1 MKWQEHKSKK
11 SLLLMA
17 IVISTLLAGCRTM
30 PRFHKS
36 FVGVHILGNSN
47 RIISFDIDK
56 DGYADY
62 WQRFDDGGRIVE
74 LRFSWQ
80 NGEPNEVVL
89 LDKLVSQELP
99 HFIIALD
106 GVPYGLVEE
115 LYRQGRF
122 RLFYPPSRVITC
134 FPGMTNPAFW
144 QIFGGE
150 QPIAYESKYFDR
162 QVNRLVGGNDAYLSG
177 EAADWAK
184 KLDYCCSPKLGALS
198 YIKPDMVFRHELK
211 EVMDVFRRPTTG
223 TKIAYCVATAGFGT
237 RGGREAI
244 VKYLETIDELCAQIV
259 YERRGRVKISLLADH
274 GHSAS
279 GQGRVSFEELLEES
293 GYRLTNH
300 FEEPGDVVAVEYG
313 LVHYA
318 GFYTDDPEGVAA
330 VLLMDPVTEL
340 ACYPVSK
347 EKTTTE
353 GLDVVVQSLNGKA
366 VIRKAHNRYSY
377 SAEYGDPLWLL
388 GIIKQLRQEGKV
400 DNDDFIDDRALLMAT
415 LNHIYPDPMRRIWM
429 AFNGLV
435 RKPVD
440 LIICL
445 KDGWVHG
452 SGFFYAVIG
461 KVASTHGS
469 LNQSD
474 SMTFAMTM
482 LGELPPALRLEE
494 VMPALEIFR
503 RD

>member
-1 MKWQEHKSKK
+1 
-11 SLLLMA
+11 
-17 IVISTLLAGCRTM
+17 M

-36 FVGVHILGNSN
+36 PGGVHITGNSN

-74 LRFSWQ
+74 LRLNRQ
-80 NGEPNEVVL
+80 KGEPNEVVL
-89 LDKLVSQELP
+89 LDKLVSQALP

-162 QVNRLVGGNDAYLSG
+162 HRNRLMGGNDTYLSG
-177 EAADWAK
+177 EAAYWAK
-184 KLDYCCSPKLGALS
+184 KLDYRCSFKLDALA
-198 YIKPDMVFRHELK
+198 YVKPDIVFEHELK
-211 EVMDVFRRPTTG
+211 EIMDIFRQSTTG
-223 TKIAYCVATAGFGT
+223 TKIVYCVATAGLGT
-237 RGGREAI
+237 RGGEDAI
-244 VKYLETIDELCAQIV
+244 LKYLATIDELCEQIV
-259 YERRGRVKISLLADH
+259 YEWRGKVKISLLADH
-274 GHSAS
+274 GQSTS
-279 GQGRVSFEELLEES
+279 GQGRVSFRKLLEEN
-293 GYRLTNH
+293 GYRLTNRIEKPH
-300 FEEPGDVVAVEYG
+300 DVVAVEYG

-318 GFYTDDPEGVAA
+318 AFYTDDPAGVVA

-340 ACYPVSK
+340 ACYPVSQ
-347 EKTTTE
+347 EKTTVE
-353 GLDVVVQSLNGKA
+353 ELDVVVQSINGKA

-377 SAEYGDPLWLL
+377 SVEYGDPLGLL
-388 GIIKQLRQEGKV
+388 SIIRQLRQEGKV
-400 DNDDFIDDRALLMAT
+400 DTDGFIDDKALFMAT
-415 LNHIYPDPMRRIWM
+415 LNHIYPDPLRRIWM

-435 RKPVD
+435 QKPAD
-440 LIICL
+440 LIVCL

-469 LNQSD
+469 LNQPN
-474 SMTFAMTM
+474 SMTFCMTM
-482 LGELPPALRLEE
+482 LGELPAVLRPEE
-494 VMPALEIFR
+494 MMPALERFR

>member
-1 MKWQEHKSKK
+1 LWKGAATI
-11 SLLLMA
+11 SLLVLMVSGLLGGCRAVPRFCKQSA
-17 IVISTLLAGCRTM
+17 IVQAAGSSK
-30 PRFHKS
+30 H
-36 FVGVHILGNSN
+36 V
-47 RIISFDIDK
+47 ISFDTDK
-56 DGYADY
+56 DGQPDY
-62 WQRFDDGGRIVE
+62 WQRFDDNGRIVE
-74 LRFSWQ
+74 LRFSRQ

-89 LDKLVSQELP
+89 LDKLVSQGLP

-106 GVPYGLVEE
+106 GVPYGVVEE
-115 LYRQGRF
+115 LCRRGKF
-122 RLFYPPSRVITC
+122 RLFYPPSRVVTC

-144 QIFGGE
+144 QVFGGE

-162 QVNRLVGGNDAYLSG
+162 QQNRLVGGNDAYLSG

-184 KLDYCCSPKLGALS
+184 KLDYRCSFKLDALA
-198 YIKPDMVFRHELK
+198 YMKPDMVFGHELK
-211 EVMDVFRRPTTG
+211 EITDVFRLPTTG
-223 TKIAYCVATAGFGT
+223 TKIAYCVATAGLGT

-244 VKYLETIDELCAQIV
+244 AKYLETIDGLCEQIV

-279 GQGRVSFEELLEES
+279 GQGRVSFGKLLEEN

-300 FEEPGDVVAVEYG
+300 LGKTGDVVAVEYG

-318 GFYTDDPEGVAA
+318 AFYTDDPAGVAA
-330 VLLMDPVTEL
+330 ALLTDPVIEL
-340 ACYPVSK
+340 ACYPVS
-347 EKTTTE
+347 EERTTAE

-366 VIRKAHNRYSY
+366 VIRKIHGRYRY
-377 SAEYGDPLWLL
+377 LAEYGDPLGLL
-388 GIIKQLRQEGKV
+388 GIISQLRQKGKV
-400 DNDDFIDDRALLMAT
+400 GTDGFIDDKALLMAT
-415 LNHIYPDPMRRIWM
+415 LNHIYPDPLRRIWM

-435 RKPVD
+435 RKPAD
-440 LIICL
+440 LIVCL

-452 SGFFYAVIG
+452 SGFFYAAIG

-474 SMTFAMTM
+474 SMTFALTM
-482 LGELPPALRLEE
+482 LGGLPPVLRLEE
-494 VMPALEIFR
+494 VMPALVSFR